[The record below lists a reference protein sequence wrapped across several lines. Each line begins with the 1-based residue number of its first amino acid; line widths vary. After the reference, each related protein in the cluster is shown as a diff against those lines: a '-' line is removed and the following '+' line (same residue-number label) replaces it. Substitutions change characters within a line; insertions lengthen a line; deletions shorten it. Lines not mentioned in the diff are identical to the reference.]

1 MVERARLLR
10 RALSVSLRCSS
21 CELRTLAP
29 ILCGRSC
36 DHADLLLATQ
46 QRKLLSPDPTSDVC
60 GRARLYVIRLS
71 EEGSWGVA
79 RQRFCLISASMLNRH
94 VPRVRQ
100 HQGREA
106 DREARESQGGVLG
119 LFRLLLTRS
128 EDWKYCVPQCRD
140 WRVVPCLLSQEFGRP
155 LVVCFL
161 TSVVLTLPPPFHY
174 YHAKEPTDHLSFY
187 SRGPGASC
195 LAWD

>member
-1 MVERARLLR
+1 MKHGRYEDRPGKVVERARPLR
-10 RALSVSLRCSS
+10 RALSVSLS

-36 DHADLLLATQ
+36 DHAGLLLATQ

-71 EEGSWGVA
+71 EERSWGVA
-79 RQRFCLISASMLNRH
+79 RQHFCLISASMLNRH

-128 EDWKYCVPQCRD
+128 EDWKYCVLQCR
-140 WRVVPCLLSQEFGRP
+140 EGF
-155 LVVCFL
+155 
-161 TSVVLTLPPPFHY
+161 
-174 YHAKEPTDHLSFY
+174 
-187 SRGPGASC
+187 ASC
-195 LAWD
+195 PVPAVPRVW

>member
-1 MVERARLLR
+1 MVGTRIAREKQLRGPGFSATQLLD
-10 RALSVSLRCSS
+10 SLVCSS

-29 ILCGRSC
+29 ILRGRSC
-36 DHADLLLATQ
+36 DHAGLLLATQ

-79 RQRFCLISASMLNRH
+79 RQHFYLISASMLNRH

-100 HQGREA
+100 YQGRQA

-128 EDWKYCVPQCRD
+128 KGCKYCVLQCT
-140 WRVVPCLLSQEFGRP
+140 EG
-155 LVVCFL
+155 LVSCPMP
-161 TSVVLTLPPPFHY
+161 SLP
-174 YHAKEPTDHLSFY
+174 
-187 SRGPGASC
+187 RI
-195 LAWD
+195 W